1 MISNDYVF
9 VKSYPCFDLYDR
21 IKNGKKIY
29 SECFSK
35 IILRKRN
42 NRNDWSHEEEA
53 FLLSEIAQ
61 GKMNNEIKRE
71 YKGERTDGALSFKLT
86 NLRRK
91 IVEERERSKQCT

>member
-29 SECFSK
+29 SECFSN
-35 IILRKRN
+35 IVTLRKLN
-42 NRNDWSHEEEA
+42 NRNEWSHEEET

-61 GKMNNEIKRE
+61 GKMNNEIMRE
-71 YKGERTDGALSFKLT
+71 YKGERTDGALGLKLT

-91 IVEERERSKQCT
+91 IREEIERETC